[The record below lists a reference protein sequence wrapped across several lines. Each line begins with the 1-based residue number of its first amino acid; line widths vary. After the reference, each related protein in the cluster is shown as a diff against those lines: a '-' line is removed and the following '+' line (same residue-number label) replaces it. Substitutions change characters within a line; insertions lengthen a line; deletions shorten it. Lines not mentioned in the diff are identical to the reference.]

1 MIGGGWEAQAAVG
14 RDGRCKGEAQLAGGS
29 EGRSNAVVHWTEA
42 DRLLIDRRK
51 GIKIKLPIDRQLN
64 NNNIGGS
71 SIDQYFI
78 KLGTSRS

>member
-1 MIGGGWEAQAAVG
+1 VIGGGWEAQAAVG

-78 KLGTSRS
+78 KLGTSRC

>member
-51 GIKIKLPIDRQLN
+51 GIKWNYQ
-64 NNNIGGS
+64 
-71 SIDQYFI
+71 SIDSSAI
-78 KLGTSRS
+78 IILVGHPSINIS

>member
-1 MIGGGWEAQAAVG
+1 VIGGGWEAQAAVG

-51 GIKIKLPIDRQLN
+51 GIK
-64 NNNIGGS
+64 
-71 SIDQYFI
+71 
-78 KLGTSRS
+78 

>member
-1 MIGGGWEAQAAVG
+1 M
-14 RDGRCKGEAQLAGGS
+14 RQLAGGS

-64 NNNIGGS
+64 NNNIDGS
-71 SIDQYFI
+71 SIDKYFI
-78 KLGTSRS
+78 KLGTMLSKMYEMEVINKRLLCHQNQT